1 MNLKKDKNTRI
12 LTLITVTI
20 IVLILFFTGY
30 SLGKG
35 FTNTKINTKTQI
47 AKPILVVE
55 NNPSIDITALKNTGN
70 YDFKIKNY
78 NEKEEINQIMLKY
91 YIEIISKYNETIE
104 KLNEYKETEKSNEE
118 TEKVIDNELEQV
130 NMLLGKTD
138 VQGKGIEIFLRDT
151 EDEEV
156 PKINADDLL
165 VIVNALKLAGAEAIS
180 INDQR
185 IINMTDIVNV
195 DTYIKVNGNRI
206 LSPYTIKA
214 IGNQIYLES
223 ELIGNGGYVDTLR
236 KSGHSIEIQKK
247 DNVEILKYN
256 GEIKTKYIE

>member
-1 MNLKKDKNTRI
+1 MKEKLKKGK
-12 LTLITVTI
+12 ITMI
-20 IVLILFFTGY
+20 IIVGLVCFVLILVMSMQF
-30 SLGKG
+30 K
-35 FTNTKINTKTQI
+35 
-47 AKPILVVE
+47 VVKQT
-55 NNPSIDITALKNTGN
+55 DITSIENMREAELREELANWKEK
-70 YDFKIKNY
+70 YD
-78 NEKEEINQIMLKY
+78 EVD
-91 YIEIISKYNETIE
+91 SKYNETIE

-165 VIVNALKLAGAEAIS
+165 VIVNALKLAGAEEIS

>member
-1 MNLKKDKNTRI
+1 MKEKLKKGK
-12 LTLITVTI
+12 ITMI
-20 IVLILFFTGY
+20 IIVGLVCFVLILVMSMQF
-30 SLGKG
+30 K
-35 FTNTKINTKTQI
+35 
-47 AKPILVVE
+47 VVKQT
-55 NNPSIDITALKNTGN
+55 DITSIENMREAELREELANWKEK
-70 YDFKIKNY
+70 YD
-78 NEKEEINQIMLKY
+78 EVD
-91 YIEIISKYNETIE
+91 SKYNETIE

-118 TEKVIDNELEQV
+118 TEEVIDNELEQV

-206 LSPYTIKA
+206 LAPYTIKA

>member
-1 MNLKKDKNTRI
+1 MKEKLKKGK
-12 LTLITVTI
+12 ITMI
-20 IVLILFFTGY
+20 IIVGLVCFVLILVMSMQF
-30 SLGKG
+30 K
-35 FTNTKINTKTQI
+35 
-47 AKPILVVE
+47 VVKQT
-55 NNPSIDITALKNTGN
+55 DITSIENMREAELREELANWKEK
-70 YDFKIKNY
+70 YD
-78 NEKEEINQIMLKY
+78 EVD
-91 YIEIISKYNETIE
+91 SKYNETIE

-151 EDEEV
+151 EDEEI

-206 LSPYTIKA
+206 LAPYTIKA

>member
-1 MNLKKDKNTRI
+1 MKEKLKKGK
-12 LTLITVTI
+12 ITMI
-20 IVLILFFTGY
+20 IIVGLVCFVLILVMSMQF
-30 SLGKG
+30 K
-35 FTNTKINTKTQI
+35 
-47 AKPILVVE
+47 VVKQT
-55 NNPSIDITALKNTGN
+55 DITSIENMREAELREELANWKKK
-70 YDFKIKNY
+70 YD
-78 NEKEEINQIMLKY
+78 EVD
-91 YIEIISKYNETIE
+91 SKYNKTKE

-236 KSGHSIEIQKK
+236 KSGHSMEIQKK